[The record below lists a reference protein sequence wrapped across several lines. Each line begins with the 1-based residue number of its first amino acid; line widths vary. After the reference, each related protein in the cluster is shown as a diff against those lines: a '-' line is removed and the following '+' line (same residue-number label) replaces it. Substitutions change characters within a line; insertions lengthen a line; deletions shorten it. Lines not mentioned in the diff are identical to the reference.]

1 MFMFLATVIARML
14 AVFVRL
20 VAHVLF
26 AFWKAA
32 AFVRARLAVR
42 LVLGTVA
49 TVLVTSFIAAVA
61 VLIVLSSR
69 RAAEPS
75 GGLADAGALGTFISA
90 NGTTANEW
98 QIAGPTGPGF
108 VDDAGALDI
117 LPNVNLAGAPGTGAL
132 QFGQMT
138 GATTLPTGPL
148 TCSSTSTV
156 SFDGT
161 SVSIGPSTAS
171 TVNIGGKAS
180 GTVNVGDQSATPTG
194 HIFLGPPPGTASQES
209 VTINTGTTGGAFE
222 GNFTVVSST
231 FRMAEASTDLLLLG
245 ANAPSG
251 STTEILPTGV
261 NVGNGDAVLSSTALN
276 VGASTAQMTFGT
288 TGGGVGISSAGIG
301 WSLFVG
307 STAVATV
314 SSTGFG
320 PSTTFTLTCGTG
332 GTQVVP
338 TDAFGLVVTT
348 GTLTSNCVLDFST
361 NAYAGLFVV
370 DLSGATLGATFG
382 VEFENGTATY
392 TATTTNHTSGATLAH
407 VWTHGTNTL
416 VVSY

>member
-161 SVSIGPSTAS
+161 SISIGPSTAS

-180 GTVNVGDQSATPTG
+180 GTVKVGDQSATPTG
-194 HIFLGPPPGTASQES
+194 SIFLGPPSGTASQES
-209 VTINTGTTGGAFE
+209 VTINTGTTGGTFE

-276 VGASTAQMTFGT
+276 VGSSSSQMTFGN
-288 TGGGVGISSAGIG
+288 TGGGLGINSGGNA

-307 STAVATV
+307 GTPVATV

-320 PSTTFTLTCGTG
+320 PVVNPPTLTCGIG

-361 NAYAGLFVV
+361 NAYSGLFVV
-370 DLSGATLGATFG
+370 DLSGATPGATFG
-382 VEFENGTATY
+382 VEFKNGTATETY
-392 TATTTNHTSGATLAH
+392 LSTSVFAGTLAT
-407 VWTHGTNTL
+407 VWTHGVNTL
-416 VVSY
+416 AVNW